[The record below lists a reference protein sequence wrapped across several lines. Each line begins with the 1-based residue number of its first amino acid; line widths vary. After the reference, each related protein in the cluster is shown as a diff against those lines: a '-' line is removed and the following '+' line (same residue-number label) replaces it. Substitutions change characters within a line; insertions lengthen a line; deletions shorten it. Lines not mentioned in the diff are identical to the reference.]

1 MWYYAEPLSQL
12 LISSIKKLVLVKSSP
27 TLCSLETI
35 CRSKKE
41 KARVSTT
48 KNELNSVGLL
58 FFTDRYLDCRQNEFL
73 RIRKKRHL
81 KTKYEHKKALFFFG
95 EKNLTIPFFFV
106 QIGEEQ
112 KKILFNIFLTVL
124 IFLLHGLEW
133 CGIPIKTSFL
143 LDWVFQQLLRARES
157 RN

>member
-1 MWYYAEPLSQL
+1 MYLKFKCLMSKSIILVRTCTIIYIVKLQTTKRDLSCGIILTTEPLSQL
-12 LISSIKKLVLVKSSP
+12 LLSSIKKLVLVKSSP

-73 RIRKKRHL
+73 RIWKKRHL
-81 KTKYEHKKALFFFG
+81 KTKWEHKKSFFFG
-95 EKNLTIPFFFV
+95 RKNLTI
-106 QIGEEQ
+106 I
-112 KKILFNIFLTVL
+112 IF
-124 IFLLHGLEW
+124 FLL
-133 CGIPIKTSFL
+133 F
-143 LDWVFQQLLRARES
+143 R
-157 RN
+157 